1 MIFNNLLCERKITS
15 FTGGTEKF
23 LMSLFRSCLL
33 VLFVSV
39 ISISLLNGQQK
50 EIVID
55 DDLAATAEKMK
66 VKMGAQV
73 IGKIMKFKFGNY
85 AVTDSKNGW
94 TTSTGGTNFLETKA
108 RSETNNE
115 FSFELTDKSLS
126 EKAIVNAASSMTSE
140 EIRSFNLFSTLA
152 IGSDELVLST
162 HNFSAFISTSLNE
175 EDVWVLIKSLEDGSQ
190 ANYEFRAFLTSQ
202 DRTISIERTTSNK
215 EGQDSRSIPAK
226 GYEFIENGK
235 SLCAVQYY
243 GGGMMGMNKNI
254 IWIRSE
260 LSAKEK
266 LILASAMTALLQV
279 DYTATFSLD

>member
-1 MIFNNLLCERKITS
+1 
-15 FTGGTEKF
+15 
-23 LMSLFRSCLL
+23 
-33 VLFVSV
+33 
-39 ISISLLNGQQK
+39 
-50 EIVID
+50 
-55 DDLAATAEKMK
+55 
-66 VKMGAQV
+66 
-73 IGKIMKFKFGNY
+73 
-85 AVTDSKNGW
+85 
-94 TTSTGGTNFLETKA
+94 
-108 RSETNNE
+108 
-115 FSFELTDKSLS
+115 
-126 EKAIVNAASSMTSE
+126 
-140 EIRSFNLFSTLA
+140 
-152 IGSDELVLST
+152 
-162 HNFSAFISTSLNE
+162 LNE